1 LDYFRSRFFWQSD
14 GHKKKYRL
22 TRWKIICRPK
32 DQGGLGIE
40 VLDLK
45 NKCLLC
51 KWLFKIL
58 EEGGVCHDLITNKY
72 LHSKSL
78 SQVKVKASD
87 SPFWKGLMKLKDDFF
102 ERASF
107 TIGNGEST
115 RFWED
120 TWMGNLPLAQQYP
133 SLYTIAQRKQVS
145 VASVLSQTPLNI
157 GFRQALTGNRAN
169 RWIHLCSRLM
179 DVQLT
184 TNNDF
189 FKWGLTKSG
198 QYTVKSM
205 YLDYMDDHTKYL
217 HKYLWKIK
225 VPLKIRVFMWFLNN
239 KVLLTKII

>member
-1 LDYFRSRFFWQSD
+1 
-14 GHKKKYRL
+14 
-22 TRWKIICRPK
+22 
-32 DQGGLGIE
+32 
-40 VLDLK
+40 
-45 NKCLLC
+45 
-51 KWLFKIL
+51 
-58 EEGGVCHDLITNKY
+58 
-72 LHSKSL
+72 
-78 SQVKVKASD
+78 
-87 SPFWKGLMKLKDDFF
+87 
-102 ERASF
+102 
-107 TIGNGEST
+107 
-115 RFWED
+115 
-120 TWMGNLPLAQQYP
+120 MGNLLLAQQYP

-157 GFRQALTGNRAN
+157 GFRHALSGNCAN

-184 TNNDF
+184 TNNDV

-239 KVLLTKII
+239 KVLLTKYNLI